1 MGRMTPALAGRYALY
16 AFLGAWFAVSFAK
29 QEPTRRTEWHRKLD
43 PGGFLLPEWRFFA
56 PHPGVHDNNVLYR
69 DELPDGELTP
79 WKEITTAVPR
89 KILHIFWFPEHRADK
104 VIFDLAG
111 EVSNTI
117 LDGKLESPEDI
128 QLSLPY
134 LFLLNHVTH
143 NHSHAPGAIRTQFL
157 IARSSGFDQ
166 SEEPL
171 MIFYSNLHPI
181 KRSTVR
187 PGVRVPT

>member
-1 MGRMTPALAGRYALY
+1 MKPATIGRGLIFAL
-16 AFLGAWFAVSFAK
+16 LGLWFTASAVK
-29 QEPTRRTEWHRKLD
+29 QEPTRRTEWHRRLD
-43 PGGFLLPEWRFFA
+43 PGGLLLPEWRFFA
-56 PHPGVHDNNVLYR
+56 PHPGTHDNNVLYR
-69 DELPDGELTP
+69 DEMEDSELTP
-79 WKEITTAVPR
+79 WREITSAVPR
-89 KILHIFWFPEHRADK
+89 KLLHIFWFPEHRADK
-104 VIFDLAG
+104 VIFDLAA

-143 NHSHAPGAIRTQFL
+143 NHPHEARAVRTQFL
-157 IARSSGFDQ
+157 IARSAGWDE

-181 KRSTVR
+181 KRTTVR
-187 PGVRVPT
+187 PGVPVPR

>member
-1 MGRMTPALAGRYALY
+1 MLIT
-16 AFLGAWFAVSFAK
+16 FLGAWFAAATIK
-29 QEPTRRTEWHRKLD
+29 QEPTRRLEWHRKID
-43 PGGFLLPEWRFFA
+43 PGGLLLPEWRFFA

-69 DELPDGELTP
+69 DELEDGELTP
-79 WKEITTAVPR
+79 WKEITSAVPR
-89 KILHIFWFPEHRADK
+89 KIRHIFWLPEHRIDK

-143 NHSHAPGAIRTQFL
+143 NHPHHPRAIRTQFL
-157 IARSSGFDQ
+157 IARSAGWDE

-171 MIFYSNLHPI
+171 IVFYSNLHPI

-187 PGVRVPT
+187 PGVKVPT